1 MGRLVNSTYIT
12 LDGVI
17 ESPQD
22 WPALASFSQSGVR
35 IQTEL
40 LLGSNAVLMGR
51 RTYEDFVPVWTS
63 MSGDPYSDRINAMPK
78 YVPSSTL
85 TDPKWN
91 NTTVIEGDLVEY
103 VSDLKDRTAG
113 DLVQF
118 GFGAVSHALLQA
130 GLIDELRLWLHP
142 FFVGRGDLI
151 YQDSLTATFDLNDVT
166 RLDSGVVILTYTKP

>member
-1 MGRLVNSTYIT
+1 MGRLVNSTYVT

-22 WPALASFSQSGVR
+22 WPSLASFSESGGR
-35 IQTEL
+35 IQLEL
-40 LLGSNAVLMGR
+40 LQASDAVLMGR
-51 RTYEDFVPVWTS
+51 RTYEGFVPVWTS

-78 YVPSSTL
+78 YVASTTL

-91 NTTVIEGDLVEY
+91 NTTVIDGDLAEY
-103 VSDLKDRTAG
+103 VANLKDEG
-113 DLVQF
+113 NLVQY
-118 GFGAVSHALLQA
+118 GFGAVSRPLLQA

>member
-22 WPALASFSQSGVR
+22 WPSLASFSESGGR

-40 LLGSNAVLMGR
+40 LLASDAVLMGR
-51 RTYEDFVPVWTS
+51 RTYEGFVPVWTS

-78 YVPSSTL
+78 YVASTTL

-91 NTTVIEGDLVEY
+91 NTTVIDGDLVEY
-103 VSDLKDRTAG
+103 VSNLKDGA
-113 DLVQF
+113 DIVQY
-118 GFGAVSHALLQA
+118 GFGSVSQPLLQA

-151 YQDSLTATFDLNDVT
+151 YQDSLTATFDLNDIT